1 MSAQSRR
8 RSGRRRRRPGQAWR
22 AIPLALSLA
31 LVASPAAAGEAR
43 STRVIDPA
51 TAAVVTAGAAA
62 PAAAI
67 TPSTEPSVEQ
77 IAVTVPPVAADGTPQ
92 PTPGPTP
99 APTVTPSPTTEPGAP
114 TEVLDVVAETPVADA
129 LQTPVVETDAFAMVG
144 VTWPE
149 GADVDG
155 LAPQV
160 RVRTGGEWS
169 DWVTMETADNEPDP
183 GTADAEAATA
193 VRGGTEPLW
202 VDDADAVQARFGAT
216 SQGGP
221 VDLRVELV
229 QPGEPDGAAPT
240 TSGDAVIGNALS
252 TGAAVVSNAVYTT
265 SATATVPAA
274 LVAGAPAPPPI
285 ITRAQWGAPAS
296 TPCAPD
302 IASTLVGAV
311 IHHTASSN
319 SYSTVDQAAAQIR
332 SFYTYH
338 TQSRGWCDI
347 GYNFLVDKW
356 GNIYEGRAGSISAPV
371 IGVHT
376 GGFNTGTVGVAMIGT
391 YDATPSAATQQSV
404 ARVVGWRLGAY
415 GVDPQGSMT
424 YYTGAGEN
432 SRYQN
437 QYVNLPRVFG
447 HRDTAYTS
455 CPGNG
460 GYAALPNIRA
470 TAKQY
475 AYDYT
480 PLVRA
485 LYQDLLGRGA
495 DPSGLATWSGQ
506 LASGVSQSQLVA
518 TLTDSDEY
526 IDRRITQTYQNILG
540 RGPEPSGLAHWHR
553 VVRAGVVSIDD
564 LPLYFLASDELY
576 ARGGGTDE
584 GFINVMYQQVL
595 GRTAW
600 QSERTYWAAFIP
612 SGGRQA
618 ALNGIWISRESSQRR
633 AGVYYQTFL
642 GRAPDAGGLA
652 MWTDMLMSRG
662 ESAVR
667 MGIAGSEE
675 YYNRALTRF

>member
-1 MSAQSRR
+1 M
-8 RSGRRRRRPGQAWR
+8 
-22 AIPLALSLA
+22 
-31 LVASPAAAGEAR
+31 ASPAAAGEAR
-43 STRVIDPA
+43 PARVVD
-51 TAAVVTAGAAA
+51 

-67 TPSTEPSVEQ
+67 VAVSTAAPAEDDIAPTTEASVEQ
-77 IAVTVPPVAADGTPQ
+77 IAVTVPPVAADATPQ
-92 PTPGPTP
+92 ATPGATS
-99 APTVTPSPTTEPGAP
+99 APTVSPSPRTGPGTP
-114 TEVLDVVAETPVADA
+114 TEVQEVVAETPVADT

-160 RVRTGGEWS
+160 RVRTDGEWS
-169 DWVTMETADNEPDP
+169 EWVTMETADDEPDP
-183 GTADAEAATA
+183 GTADADAATA

-216 SQGGP
+216 ADGGP
-221 VDLRVELV
+221 DDLRVELV
-229 QPGEPDGAAPT
+229 QPGEGGDADLTASGTAAP
-240 TSGDAVIGNALS
+240 GDAVIGNGVF
-252 TGAAVVSNAVYTT
+252 TGSAMISNAAYPT
-265 SATATVPAA
+265 SASAASRTAIAA
-274 LVAGAPAPPPI
+274 AAGAPAI

-296 TPCAPD
+296 TPCTPD
-302 IASTLVGAV
+302 VATSLVGAV

-356 GNIYEGRAGSISAPV
+356 GNIYEGRAGSITAPV

-391 YDATPSAATQQSV
+391 YDGAPSAATQQSV
-404 ARVVGWRLGAY
+404 GRVVGWRLGAY
-415 GVDPQGSMT
+415 RVDPQGSMT

-470 TAKQY
+470 IAKQY
-475 AYDYT
+475 AFDYT
-480 PLVRA
+480 ALVKA
-485 LYQDLLGRGA
+485 LYQDLLGRGV
-495 DPSGLATWSGQ
+495 DPSGLATWTGQ
-506 LASGVSQSQLVA
+506 LSAGVSQSQLVA
-518 TLTDSDEY
+518 MLTNSDEY
-526 IDRRITQTYQNILG
+526 IDRRIRQTYKNILG
-540 RGPEPSGLAHWHR
+540 RGAEPSGLAHWHR

-584 GFINVMYQQVL
+584 GFVNIMYQQVL
-595 GRTAW
+595 GRTAG
-600 QSERTYWAAFIP
+600 QSERVYWAKFIP
-612 SGGRQA
+612 GGGREV
-618 ALNGIWISRESSQRR
+618 ALTGIWISRESSQRR
-633 AGVYYQTFL
+633 AAVYYQTFL
-642 GRAPDAGGLA
+642 GRSPDAGGLA
-652 MWTDMLMSRG
+652 MWTTMLMSKG

-667 MGIAGSEE
+667 AGIAGSTE
-675 YYNRALTRF
+675 YYNRALARF